1 MRPGNTNRLH
11 WQRRRKRRRTEPR
24 AYNQSV
30 TDLPGSFSEF
40 SYTPKLAGIDDIGS
54 SLITLEF
61 FLNRF
66 RSNLRILSDW
76 LAPAGIIFVVKA
88 NAYGF
93 GIEGLLPII
102 SEFEQVMLGVATP
115 DEALE
120 IRALGYSGRIL
131 LMGYT
136 HPRCYYEIKHSDCE
150 LSAYRPENIP
160 LIAEAWRD
168 IGRPLKLHVKLD
180 TGMTRLGVRLSELR
194 SFLGLIA
201 QYDNISVAGLFTHL
215 VSSEQP
221 QLPVNRRQAE
231 QFAEAVRICED
242 FLGYR
247 PQCHIA
253 NSEATV
259 NLPQLH
265 YDSVRLGQLAYGIR
279 MSDAGIAPEGLQ
291 QCFRLSSEVVDIHRI
306 GAGEGV
312 SYTHSFVSSKP
323 TTIVTFPYG
332 YADGMWRQLGN
343 LAQVI
348 IGGKR
353 CRVVGNVTM
362 DYMMADVGEMDVQ
375 LGERV
380 TIIGEASSQ
389 RIGIE
394 EVARMLDTVPY
405 EICCRW
411 GRRVRRVYLGD

>member
-1 MRPGNTNRLH
+1 M
-11 WQRRRKRRRTEPR
+11 
-24 AYNQSV
+24 S
-30 TDLPGSFSEF
+30 DLPGSFSEF

-54 SLITLEF
+54 SLITLEV
-61 FLNRF
+61 FLDRF
-66 RSNLRILSDW
+66 RSNLRILTDW
-76 LAPAGIIFVVKA
+76 LAPAGIILVVKA

-93 GIEGLLPII
+93 GVEGLLPII
-102 SEFEQVMLGVATP
+102 SEFEQIMLGVATP

-120 IRALGYSGRIL
+120 LRALGFGGRIL

-136 HPRCYYEIKHSDCE
+136 HPRCYYQIKHSDCE

-160 LIAEAWRD
+160 LIAEAWSD

-180 TGMTRLGVRLSELR
+180 TGMTRLGVQFSELR
-194 SFLGLIA
+194 GFLELIA
-201 QYDNISVAGLFTHL
+201 RYDNISVAGLFTHL
-215 VSSEQP
+215 VSSERP
-221 QLPVNRRQAE
+221 ELAVNRSQAA
-231 QFAEAVRICED
+231 QFAEAVALCED

-247 PQCHIA
+247 PMCHVA
-253 NSEATV
+253 NSEGTV

-291 QCFRLSSEVVDIHRI
+291 QCFRLTSEVVDIHRI
-306 GAGEGV
+306 GAGQGV

-323 TTIVTFPYG
+323 TTVVTFPYG

-343 LAQVI
+343 LAQVL
-348 IGGKR
+348 IGGRR

-375 LGERV
+375 LGEPV
-380 TIIGEASSQ
+380 TIIGETGGL
-389 RIGIE
+389 RICIE
-394 EVARMLDTVPY
+394 DVARMLDTVPY

-411 GRRVRRVYLGD
+411 GRRVRRVYSGD